1 MTTLLLFPALALAPA
16 SNPPALFDRSAWF
29 LLPAF
34 AAGVFM
40 VLAMIEC
47 LAAFIASQPRRK
59 NPSNRAAVME
69 RLLALNGEGQPYR
82 LASAPPADLEV
93 IFDPVDPSWRARF
106 ARVKLTTHYRA
117 RLLLDEE
124 RHQVRWFEVLRSS
137 SFFVGFQNLRP
148 RLGRGIWV
156 WAGYFDV
163 QWTGMAYGMRPGFL
177 PRIVEA
183 VRFRLDTVALKREI
197 RAVASR
203 AGWGF
208 RPKVWWFQVRRR
220 RDGTIPRG
228 LIPSETRYWT
238 ERQFW
243 GVVYPLFYLL
253 TIGYIVVAA
262 SGWKALRTWDTLL
275 PVLGFSAFWWSIW
288 GGIMTV
294 FWLVDRR
301 TRQSVK
307 RGPA

>member
-1 MTTLLLFPALALAPA
+1 QAGRARRGDVMRAPDRSPRPRPERGAGVADPGVAPGLAPRCRGFPHLLRHHLAGLCLPGTRRHPGAGPMTTLLLLPALALAPA

-47 LAAFIASQPRRK
+47 FAA
-59 NPSNRAAVME
+59 
-69 RLLALNGEGQPYR
+69 
-82 LASAPPADLEV
+82 
-93 IFDPVDPSWRARF
+93 
-106 ARVKLTTHYRA
+106 
-117 RLLLDEE
+117 
-124 RHQVRWFEVLRSS
+124 
-137 SFFVGFQNLRP
+137 FQNLRP

-220 RDGTIPRG
+220 RD
-228 LIPSETRYWT
+228 
-238 ERQFW
+238 
-243 GVVYPLFYLL
+243 
-253 TIGYIVVAA
+253 
-262 SGWKALRTWDTLL
+262 
-275 PVLGFSAFWWSIW
+275 
-288 GGIMTV
+288 
-294 FWLVDRR
+294 
-301 TRQSVK
+301 
-307 RGPA
+307 